1 MLKKI
6 VTLAMAAV
14 LAVSLVAC
22 GNTAS
27 KPTATPQPVD
37 LAAFGEKYVTEEKMP
52 ALLDTQEDM
61 GKQIMDANYAGLN
74 DIDTKQCL
82 LYVSLMGVNSSEMA
96 LVQVTNSEDVSKVK
110 DVFQAR
116 IDGMINGGAFYPSD
130 VENWTNNSEIV
141 TNGDYVALVVS
152 TDKDAIVEAF
162 NALFA

>member
-37 LAAFGEKYVTEEKMP
+37 LAAFGEKYVTDQKMP

-96 LVQVTNSEDVSKVK
+96 LVQVTNSQDVSKVK
-110 DVFQAR
+110 DIFQAR

>member
-37 LAAFGEKYVTEEKMP
+37 LAAFGEKYVTDQKMP

-74 DIDTKQCL
+74 DIDTQQCL

-96 LVQVTNSEDVSKVK
+96 LVQVTNAQDVSKVK
-110 DVFQAR
+110 DIFQAR

-130 VENWTNNSEIV
+130 VENWTNNSQIV

>member
-37 LAAFGEKYVTEEKMP
+37 LAAFGEKYVTDQKMP

-61 GKQIMDANYAGLN
+61 GKQIMDANYAGLG
-74 DIDTKQCL
+74 DIDTQQCL

-96 LVQVTNSEDVSKVK
+96 LVQVTNSEDVSKVQEI
-110 DVFQAR
+110 FQAR

>member
-61 GKQIMDANYAGLN
+61 GKQIMDANYAGLG
-74 DIDTKQCL
+74 DIDTQQCL

-96 LVQVTNSEDVSKVK
+96 LVQVTNSEDVSKVQEI
-110 DVFQAR
+110 FQAR

>member
-74 DIDTKQCL
+74 DIDTQQCL

-96 LVQVTNSEDVSKVK
+96 LVQVTNSEDVSKVQEI
-110 DVFQAR
+110 FQAR

-130 VENWTNNSEIV
+130 VENWTNDSEIV

>member
-61 GKQIMDANYAGLN
+61 GKQIMDANYAGLG
-74 DIDTKQCL
+74 DIDTQQCL

>member
-74 DIDTKQCL
+74 DIDTQQCL